1 MRGTM
6 VSLTMYYLIPF
17 SERPDGASILIE
29 SISEMRKLGISELPE
44 VISKWD
50 SLVLEPKFLTIL
62 LVLSMTSYEEC

>member
-17 SERPDGASILIE
+17 SERLDGASILIE
-29 SISEMRKLGISELPE
+29 PISEMRKLRISELPE